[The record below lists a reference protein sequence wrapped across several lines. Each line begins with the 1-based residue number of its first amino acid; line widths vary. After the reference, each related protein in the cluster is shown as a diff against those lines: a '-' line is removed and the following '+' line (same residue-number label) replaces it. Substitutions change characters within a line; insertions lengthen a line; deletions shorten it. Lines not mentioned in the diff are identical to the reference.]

1 MKPYKRSE
9 RVAPLLLEVI
19 SEIFRDEV
27 NDPRLKDIWILK
39 VEVSEDLKKAIV
51 YYSFLKERE
60 EKEVEEAL
68 RKARG
73 YVRSKV
79 AKKVSIREIPQIEF
93 KKASKE
99 EKDGWI
105 H

>member
-39 VEVSEDLKKAIV
+39 VDVSDDLKRATV
-51 YYSFLKERE
+51 YYSFLRERE
-60 EKEVEEAL
+60 EEEVKEAL
-68 RKARG
+68 RKAKG
-73 YVRSKV
+73 YVRSRL
-79 AKKVSIREIPQIEF
+79 AKKIFIREIPQIEF
-93 KKASKE
+93 KRASKE
-99 EKDGWI
+99 EKDGWL